1 MPGSNAS
8 GAEGLPRGSPPRGFD
23 GPAAPCAVWI
33 DTDGLMWNDGSLKE
47 IEQRAV
53 RLAREAGAIVLSGFG
68 RPLQVAY
75 KEKGRS
81 NPVTDVDREV
91 EAFLRSAISES
102 FPEHSLLGEEGDEP
116 VPDGGDALW
125 VVDPLDGTINFL
137 NGLPLF
143 ACSLALLSRG
153 EPVVGAIYLP
163 VVPAAACAG
172 TQASGERLPVGP
184 AGGAVLHA
192 RLGGG
197 AFLDGVP
204 VRVSDA
210 SEPEASSLSGLP
222 GNHVRQFQRMDGLR
236 RRPGEPRCLG
246 SVCFE
251 AALVA
256 AGVFRYAV
264 FGKPK
269 LWDVAAASLIVREAG
284 GVAMRWAGDRWVHL
298 VRFDPMPNPRRR
310 AEVAMRF
317 WEASTLVAGSPVGGY
332 VAERLR
338 PRSPAGVRRPPL
350 VEHPRAAEVQ

>member
-1 MPGSNAS
+1 
-8 GAEGLPRGSPPRGFD
+8 
-23 GPAAPCAVWI
+23 
-33 DTDGLMWNDGSLKE
+33 MWDDGSLKE
-47 IEQRAV
+47 IEERAV
-53 RLAREAGAIVLSGFG
+53 RLVREAGAIALSGFG

-75 KEKGRS
+75 KERS
-81 NPVTDVDREV
+81 RANPVTDVDREV
-91 EAFLRSAISES
+91 EAFLRSAIWES

-143 ACSLALLSRG
+143 ACSLALLRRG

-163 VVPAAACAG
+163 VAPATACARTQSGGEPIPVVPA
-172 TQASGERLPVGP
+172 R
-184 AGGAVLHA
+184 GAVLHA

-197 AFLDGVP
+197 ALLDGMP

-210 SEPEASSLSGLP
+210 SELEASSLSGLP
-222 GNHVRQFQRMDGLR
+222 GNHVRQFKRMDGLR

-284 GVAMRWAGDRWVHL
+284 GVALRWAGDGWVDL
-298 VRFDPMPNPRRR
+298 ARFDPMPNPRSR
-310 AEVAMRF
+310 ADAALRF
-317 WEASTLVAGSPVGGY
+317 WEAATLVAGASVGGY
-332 VAERLR
+332 VADRLR
-338 PRSPAGVRRPPL
+338 PLRRVGARRRVL
-350 VEHPRAAEVQ
+350 GENSWQTEGG